1 MNIYI
6 GNLNYRVQEDNLRK
20 ALEEY
25 GDVSSVKLIKDRDTG
40 RSKGYA
46 FAEMPNDHEAHKA
59 ISELNESQFEGR
71 QLVIKQALPKR

>member
-6 GNLNYRVQEDNLRK
+6 GNLNYRVQEDNLRE
-20 ALEEY
+20 ALQRY

-46 FAEMPNDHEAHKA
+46 FAEMPNDHEARKA
-59 ISELNESQFEGR
+59 ISELNDSQFEGR
-71 QLVIKQALPKR
+71 QLVIKEALPKR